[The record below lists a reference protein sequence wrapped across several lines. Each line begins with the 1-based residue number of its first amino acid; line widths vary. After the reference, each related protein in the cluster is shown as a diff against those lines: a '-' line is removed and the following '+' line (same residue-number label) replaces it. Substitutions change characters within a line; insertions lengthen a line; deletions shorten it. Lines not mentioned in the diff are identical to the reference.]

1 MHPFHQI
8 LRVLFLTMPLPADL
22 LRAGKSTGALT
33 YPGDDGV
40 RKLQVRQGTRGR
52 GLFAADPFERGEIV
66 TTVAGKVIG
75 NCKSESEGQN
85 DEVWHISKCQC
96 FVMDYALLGKDSG
109 LGILTNTAG
118 GSGMHCVF
126 HQLLLLLLLLLFLL
140 IFGIFVLFFLQLL
153 STLTYF
159 LSNR

>member
-1 MHPFHQI
+1 
-8 LRVLFLTMPLPADL
+8 MPLPWIISLCWFVLRFLIDPINCRPTSTSVIVINHKAGDDFTLFIDFLRSMPSPADL

-33 YPGDDGV
+33 YTGADGV

-85 DEVWHISKCQC
+85 DEVWHI
-96 FVMDYALLGKDSG
+96 
-109 LGILTNTAG
+109 
-118 GSGMHCVF
+118 
-126 HQLLLLLLLLLFLL
+126 
-140 IFGIFVLFFLQLL
+140 
-153 STLTYF
+153 
-159 LSNR
+159 